1 MDLSPIDCERALR
14 KLELLVDEEL
24 DPREADVVRRH
35 LGDCPPCGDR
45 AEFRRRLKTIL
56 AAKCCEEMP
65 PGLWAR
71 IERHLVDER
80 ASDPGA

>member
-1 MDLSPIDCERALR
+1 VDLSPIDCERALR

-45 AEFRRRLKTIL
+45 AEFRRRLKIVL

-65 PGLWAR
+65 RGLWAR
-71 IERHLVDER
+71 IERHLVDEG
-80 ASDPGA
+80 APDPSA